1 MTKAEYD
8 REMAFADW
16 YLKNGKSTP
25 TFSDAIEWARKDV
38 ISKACDWLKREL
50 QDLAMDEVKDNFLE
64 NDFKV
69 ILKSQVPDWLRDF
82 RKAMEEQA
90 MNWLRKLFK
99 KKKTLRDKVV
109 EMYGEEAGV
118 YYDNLSQGIPIGGLL
133 ETAVFID
140 IVEEARRLLEAEKQL
155 NN

>member
-1 MTKAEYD
+1 
-8 REMAFADW
+8 
-16 YLKNGKSTP
+16 
-25 TFSDAIEWARKDV
+25 
-38 ISKACDWLKREL
+38 
-50 QDLAMDEVKDNFLE
+50 
-64 NDFKV
+64 
-69 ILKSQVPDWLRDF
+69 
-82 RKAMEEQA
+82 

-140 IVEEARRLLEAEKQL
+140 IVEEARESLEAEKVVK
-155 NN
+155 